1 MRKITVYQEGEVIE
15 LFDDDPIS
23 IDSVIKETTKLF
35 NSNNIAVLQVS
46 NSALVVRPSKL
57 NSILI
62 EEMENIQQ
70 PESLLDDTVKEMIER
85 EEPKKQEIQEDIIT
99 DAE

>member
-15 LFDDDPIS
+15 LFDDAPIS